1 MPLSKLVQG
10 GPERQDDGLVTRW
23 TGGGIPER
31 SKGPDCK
38 SGGTA
43 FAGSNPAS
51 PTASGIM
58 VVVIGVIIDWAK
70 RKAWYMR
77 A

>member
-1 MPLSKLVQG
+1 MPA
-10 GPERQDDGLVTRW
+10 DGQCLL
-23 TGGGIPER
+23 GGIPER

-51 PTASGIM
+51 PICGL
-58 VVVIGVIIDWAK
+58 VVVLSAGCCGGWKLKQLIRVAGVAQ
-70 RKAWYMR
+70 R
-77 A
+77 